1 MELILNGKKLFFPVQ
16 CFPVLTEGVVS
27 ALDLKY
33 WSVDWFR
40 VTVLTTPQAV
50 IYDFVLLFLASFC
63 IQL

>member
-1 MELILNGKKLFFPVQ
+1 MEKTIFFLAQ
-16 CFPVLTEGVVS
+16 CFPFLTEGVMS

-33 WSVDWFR
+33 WSVDCFG
-40 VTVLTTPQAV
+40 VTVLATCQGV